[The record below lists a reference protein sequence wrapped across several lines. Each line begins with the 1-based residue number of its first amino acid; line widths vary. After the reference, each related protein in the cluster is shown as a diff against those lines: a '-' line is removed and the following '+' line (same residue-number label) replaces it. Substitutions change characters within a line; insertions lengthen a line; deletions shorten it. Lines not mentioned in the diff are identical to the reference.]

1 MLVIYLEGSGNVGRE
16 IETWYQGGKAA
27 DKRCVKKKTATTV
40 GNWGLILQRY
50 SKQLY
55 KIYASDLSLLGIKGA
70 GIFMAQL
77 PSVTD

>member
-16 IETWYQGGKAA
+16 IDTWYQEGKAA
-27 DKRCVKKKTATTV
+27 DKRCVKKPATTV

-55 KIYASDLSLLGIKGA
+55 KIYASALSLLGIKGA